1 MMETFLRLLEQADAN
16 LDEIA
21 QEILRLQVAP
31 VSANLDRLAR
41 ARALLGEVSAALSPA
56 EQNAT
61 LAREKAAEAPYMSDF
76 QQLLAQAREHEDNG
90 DMQQAAVCLREA
102 LALDPPA
109 LMREVANKA
118 LRRIEDKAA
127 NDED

>member
-21 QEILRLQVAP
+21 QEILRLQVSP

-61 LAREKAAEAPYMSDF
+61 VASEKAADAPYMSDF

-90 DMQQAAVCLREA
+90 DMQQAAACLHEA

-127 NDED
+127 NDEG